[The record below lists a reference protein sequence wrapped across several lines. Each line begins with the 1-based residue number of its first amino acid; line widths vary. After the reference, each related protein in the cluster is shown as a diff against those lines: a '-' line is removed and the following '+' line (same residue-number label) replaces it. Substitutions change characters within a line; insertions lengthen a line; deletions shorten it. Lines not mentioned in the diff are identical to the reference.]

1 MNLCTRIAVARSVV
15 LASLVVAF
23 AGAAADARPRLAA
36 RMVGSSV
43 SVSFDLQSE
52 RTDDLAQRL
61 VTGKPV

>member
-1 MNLCTRIAVARSVV
+1 VV